1 MGHFIAMIRK
11 SKSFTQAEL
20 ANKLS
25 VTNKAVSKWETGRGM
40 PDVSLLK
47 PLSQILEVTI
57 NEVLSGEI
65 INEGETITQMDTNIE
80 TIIKMMEK
88 LNRNKN
94 IIIGVLIFVFGLIL
108 IGIGGAETNSN
119 FGDFMSGLATG
130 LSVGSMLIGIIII
143 LCNLVKSTD
152 IKDI

>member
-108 IGIGGAETNSN
+108 IGIGGTETNSN